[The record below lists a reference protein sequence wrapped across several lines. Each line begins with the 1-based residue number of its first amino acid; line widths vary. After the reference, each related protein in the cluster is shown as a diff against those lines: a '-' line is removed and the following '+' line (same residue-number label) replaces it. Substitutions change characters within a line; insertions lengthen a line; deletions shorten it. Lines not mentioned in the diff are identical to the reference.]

1 MGLINESNQAYYD
14 GDNLGGYQYI
24 SIIDIINN
32 FIVAYV
38 GDGKLIDSV
47 KRTDVMFHA
56 KRALQEFSYD
66 TLKSYKSIEVEVG
79 PNLSV
84 PLPQDYVNYVKIV
97 WIDNLGIERVLYP
110 TRLHG
115 NPTTVPLQDNNYEY
129 LYDNNGQILEGDSLG
144 EQRWNALNPKVITGD
159 DGYSDKSIYYDYYYF
174 YKRNTGG
181 RYGLTPETS
190 QNNGFFTIND
200 RDGAI
205 NFSSDLNGRV
215 VTMKYISDGLGT
227 DEEMQVH
234 KLAEQA
240 MYMYMCWAILSTK
253 ANTPEYIINRY
264 KKEKSAT
271 LRNAKIR
278 LSNIKL
284 EEISQVMRNKSKILK
299 H

>member
-1 MGLINESNQAYYD
+1 MGLITQSSEDYYN
-14 GDNLGGYQYI
+14 GETGGYQFI
-24 SIIDIINN
+24 SLIDIINN

-38 GDGKLIDSV
+38 GDGKLIDDV

-56 KRALQEFSYD
+56 KRGLQEFSYD

-79 PNLSV
+79 PSLSV
-84 PLPQDYVNYVKIV
+84 PLPQDYINYTKICWV
-97 WIDNLGIERVLYP
+97 DTYGIERVLYP
-110 TRLHG
+110 TRLHS
-115 NPTTVPLQDNNYEY
+115 NPEESPLQDDQFKY
-129 LYDNNGQILEGDSLG
+129 LYDQDGNLLTGTSIGDS
-144 EQRWNALNPKVITGD
+144 RWNSLNPKVLTGD

-190 QNNGFFTIND
+190 QNNGFFTINE
-200 RDGAI
+200 RDGCI
-205 NFSSDLNGRV
+205 SFSSDLLEKV
-215 VTMKYISDGLGT
+215 IIIKYISDGLGT

-240 MYMYMCWAILSTK
+240 LYMHIAHGILSSK
-253 ANTPEYIINRY
+253 SNIPEYVINRY
-264 KKEKSAT
+264 KKERSTA

-284 EEISQVMRNKSKILK
+284 EEISQVLRNKSKILK

>member
-1 MGLINESNQAYYD
+1 MGLITQSSEDYYN
-14 GDNLGGYQYI
+14 GETGGYQFI
-24 SIIDIINN
+24 SLIDIINN

-38 GDGKLIDSV
+38 GDSKLIDDV

-56 KRALQEFSYD
+56 KRGLQEFSYD

-79 PNLSV
+79 PSLSV
-84 PLPQDYVNYVKIV
+84 PLPQDYINYTKIC
-97 WIDNLGIERVLYP
+97 WIDSYGIERVLYP
-110 TRLHG
+110 TRLHS
-115 NPTTVPLQDNNYEY
+115 NTEESPLQDDQYKY
-129 LYDNNGQILEGDSLG
+129 LYDQDGNLLTGTSVSDT
-144 EQRWNALNPKVITGD
+144 RWNDLDPKVLTGD

-190 QNNGFFTIND
+190 QNNGFFTINE
-200 RDGAI
+200 RDGCI
-205 NFSSDLNGRV
+205 SFSSDLLDKIIV
-215 VTMKYISDGLGT
+215 IKYISDGLGT

-240 MYMYMCWAILSTK
+240 LYMHIAHGILSSK
-253 ANTPEYIINRY
+253 SNIPEYIVNRY
-264 KKEKSAT
+264 KKERSTA
-271 LRNAKIR
+271 LRSAKIR

-284 EEISQVMRNKSKILK
+284 EEISQVLRNKSKILK

>member
-14 GDNLGGYQYI
+14 GNNLGGYQYI

-38 GDGKLIDSV
+38 GDGKLIDDV

-79 PNLSV
+79 PNLAI
-84 PLPQDYVNYVKIV
+84 PIPQDYVNYVKIV
-97 WIDNLGIERVLYP
+97 WVDNMGIERVLYP
-110 TRLHG
+110 TRLHS
-115 NPTTVPLQDNNYEY
+115 NPNTIPLQDNNYEY
-129 LYDNNGQILEGDSLG
+129 LYDNYGEMLQGDSLG
-144 EQRWNALNPKVITGD
+144 EQRWNSLNPKVITGD

-200 RDGAI
+200 RDGVI

-215 VTMKYISDGLGT
+215 VTVKYISDGLGT

-264 KKEKSAT
+264 KKEKSAAI
-271 LRNAKIR
+271 RNAKIR

>member
-1 MGLINESNQAYYD
+1 MGLITQSSEDYYN
-14 GDNLGGYQYI
+14 GETGGYQFI
-24 SIIDIINN
+24 SLIDIINN

-38 GDGKLIDSV
+38 GDGKLIDDV

-56 KRALQEFSYD
+56 KRGLQEFSYD

-79 PNLSV
+79 PSLSV
-84 PLPQDYVNYVKIV
+84 PLPQDYINYTKIC
-97 WIDNLGIERVLYP
+97 WIDSYGVERVLYP
-110 TRLHG
+110 TRLHS
-115 NPTTVPLQDNNYEY
+115 NTEESPLQDDQYKY
-129 LYDNNGQILEGDSLG
+129 LYDQDGNLLTGTSVSDT
-144 EQRWNALNPKVITGD
+144 RWNNLDPKVLTGD

-190 QNNGFFTIND
+190 QNNGFFTINE
-200 RDGAI
+200 RDGCI
-205 NFSSDLNGRV
+205 SFSSDLLDKV
-215 VTMKYISDGLGT
+215 IVIKYISDGLGT

-240 MYMYMCWAILSTK
+240 LYMHIAHGILSSK
-253 ANTPEYIINRY
+253 SNIPEYIVNRY
-264 KKEKSAT
+264 KKERSTA
-271 LRNAKIR
+271 LRSAKIR

-284 EEISQVMRNKSKILK
+284 EEISQVLRNKSKILK

>member
-1 MGLINESNQAYYD
+1 MALINESAQAYYD
-14 GDNLGGYQYI
+14 GPNVGGYQYI

-38 GDGKLIDSV
+38 GDGKLIDDV

-79 PNLSV
+79 PSLSV
-84 PLPQDYVNYVKIV
+84 PMPQDYVNYVKIC
-97 WIDNLGIERVLYP
+97 WIDNLGIERIIYP
-110 TRLHG
+110 TRLHS
-115 NPTTVPLQDNNYEY
+115 NPTTVPLQDNNHNY
-129 LYDNNGQILEGDSLG
+129 LYDIDGNLLEGDSQG
-144 EQRWNALNPKVITGD
+144 EVRWNSLNPLVITGD

-200 RDGAI
+200 RDGSF
-205 NFSSDLNGRV
+205 NFSSDLVGKL
-215 VTMKYISDGLGT
+215 VTIKYISDGLGT

-240 MYMYMCWAILSTK
+240 IYMWICWAILSAK
-253 ANTPEYIINRY
+253 ANTPEYIVNRY
-264 KKEKSAT
+264 KKEKSTAM
-271 LRNAKIR
+271 RNAKIR

-284 EEISQVMRNKSKILK
+284 EEIAQVMRNKSKIIK

>member
-1 MGLINESNQAYYD
+1 MGLITQSNEDYYN
-14 GDNLGGYQYI
+14 GETGGYQFI
-24 SIIDIINN
+24 SLIDIINN

-38 GDGKLIDSV
+38 GDGKLIDDV

-56 KRALQEFSYD
+56 KRGLQEFSYD

-79 PNLSV
+79 PSLSV
-84 PLPQDYVNYVKIV
+84 PLPQDYINYTKIC
-97 WIDNLGIERVLYP
+97 WIDSYGIERVLYP
-110 TRLHG
+110 TRLHS
-115 NPTTVPLQDNNYEY
+115 NTEESPLQDDQYKY
-129 LYDNNGQILEGDSLG
+129 LYDQDGNLLTGTSVSDT
-144 EQRWNALNPKVITGD
+144 RWNDLDPKVLTGD

-190 QNNGFFTIND
+190 QNNGFFTINE
-200 RDGAI
+200 RDGCVS
-205 NFSSDLNGRV
+205 FSSDLLDKIIV
-215 VTMKYISDGLGT
+215 IKYISDGLGT

-240 MYMYMCWAILSTK
+240 LYMHIAHGILSSK
-253 ANTPEYIINRY
+253 SNIPEYIVNRY
-264 KKEKSAT
+264 KKERSTA
-271 LRNAKIR
+271 LRSAKIR

-284 EEISQVMRNKSKILK
+284 EEISQVLRNKSKILK

>member
-1 MGLINESNQAYYD
+1 MALITESSEDYYN
-14 GDNLGGYQYI
+14 GDNVGGYQYI
-24 SIIDIINN
+24 SLIDIINN

-38 GDGKLIDSV
+38 GDGKLIDDV

-56 KRALQEFSYD
+56 KRGLQEFSYD
-66 TLKSYKSIEVEVG
+66 TLKSYKSMEAEVG
-79 PNLSV
+79 PSLSI
-84 PLPQDYVNYVKIV
+84 PLPQDYINYVKIC
-97 WIDNLGIERVLYP
+97 WIDTYGIERVLYP
-110 TRLHG
+110 TRLHS
-115 NPTTVPLQDNNYEY
+115 NPSQAPLQDDQYKY
-129 LYDNNGQILEGDSLG
+129 LYDQDGDLLTGSSVG
-144 EQRWNALNPKVITGD
+144 EERWNALNPKVLTGD

-190 QNNGFFTIND
+190 QNNGFFTINE
-200 RDGAI
+200 REGCVA
-205 NFSSDLNGRV
+205 FSSDLIEKIV
-215 VTMKYISDGLGT
+215 LIKYISDGLGT

-240 MYMYMCWAILSTK
+240 LYMHIAHGILSSK
-253 ANTPEYIINRY
+253 SNIPEYVVNRY
-264 KKEKSAT
+264 KKEKSTA

-284 EEISQVMRNKSKILK
+284 EEISQVLRNKSKILK

>member
-1 MGLINESNQAYYD
+1 MGLITQSSEDYYN
-14 GDNLGGYQYI
+14 GETGGYQFI
-24 SIIDIINN
+24 SLIDIINN

-38 GDGKLIDSV
+38 GDGKLIDDV

-56 KRALQEFSYD
+56 KRGLQEFSYD

-79 PNLSV
+79 PSLSV
-84 PLPQDYVNYVKIV
+84 PLPQDYINYTKIC
-97 WIDNLGIERVLYP
+97 WIDSYGIERVLYP
-110 TRLHG
+110 TRLHS
-115 NPTTVPLQDNNYEY
+115 NTEESPLQDDQYKY
-129 LYDNNGQILEGDSLG
+129 LYDQDGNLLTGTSVSDTK
-144 EQRWNALNPKVITGD
+144 WNDLDPKVLTGD

-190 QNNGFFTIND
+190 QNNGFFTINE
-200 RDGAI
+200 RDGCI
-205 NFSSDLNGRV
+205 SFSSDLLDKIIV
-215 VTMKYISDGLGT
+215 IKYISDGLGT

-240 MYMYMCWAILSTK
+240 LYMHIAHGILSSK
-253 ANTPEYIINRY
+253 SNIPEYIVNRY
-264 KKEKSAT
+264 KKERSTA
-271 LRNAKIR
+271 LRSAKIR

-284 EEISQVMRNKSKILK
+284 EEISQVLRNKSKILK

>member
-1 MGLINESNQAYYD
+1 MGLITQSSEDYYN
-14 GDNLGGYQYI
+14 GETGGYQFI
-24 SIIDIINN
+24 SLIDIINN

-38 GDGKLIDSV
+38 GDGKLIDDV

-56 KRALQEFSYD
+56 KRGLQEFSYD

-79 PNLSV
+79 PSLSV
-84 PLPQDYVNYVKIV
+84 PLPQDYINYTKIC
-97 WIDNLGIERVLYP
+97 WIDSYGIERVLYP
-110 TRLHG
+110 TRLHS
-115 NPTTVPLQDNNYEY
+115 NTEESPLQDDQYKY
-129 LYDNNGQILEGDSLG
+129 LYDQDGNLLTGTSVSDT
-144 EQRWNALNPKVITGD
+144 RWNNLDPKVLTGD

-190 QNNGFFTIND
+190 QNNGFFTINE
-200 RDGAI
+200 RDGCI
-205 NFSSDLNGRV
+205 SFSSDLLGKIIV
-215 VTMKYISDGLGT
+215 IKYISDGLGT

-240 MYMYMCWAILSTK
+240 LYMHIAHGILSSK
-253 ANTPEYIINRY
+253 SNIPEYIVNRY
-264 KKEKSAT
+264 KKERSTA
-271 LRNAKIR
+271 LRTAKIR

-284 EEISQVMRNKSKILK
+284 EEISQVLRNKSKILK

>member
-1 MGLINESNQAYYD
+1 MGLITQSSEDYYN
-14 GDNLGGYQYI
+14 GETGGYQFI

-38 GDGKLIDSV
+38 GDGKLIDDV

-56 KRALQEFSYD
+56 KRGLQEFSYD

-79 PNLSV
+79 PSLSV
-84 PLPQDYVNYVKIV
+84 PLPQDYVNYVKIC
-97 WIDNLGIERVLYP
+97 WIDIYGIERILYP
-110 TRLHG
+110 TRLHT
-115 NPTTVPLQDNNYEY
+115 NPNESPLQDNEFKY
-129 LYDNNGQILEGDSLG
+129 LYDHDGDLLTGTSIGDEKWNG
-144 EQRWNALNPKVITGD
+144 LNPKVITGD

-190 QNNGFFTIND
+190 QNNGFFTINE
-200 RDGAI
+200 RDGCVS
-205 NFSSDLNGRV
+205 FSSDLLEKIIV
-215 VTMKYISDGLGT
+215 IKYISDSLGK

-240 MYMYMCWAILSTK
+240 LYMYIAHAILSSK
-253 ANTPEYIINRY
+253 SGIPEYIVNRY
-264 KKEKSAT
+264 KKEKTAA

-284 EEISQVMRNKSKILK
+284 EEISQVLRNKSKILK